1 MTALKILRYQLR
13 DVLRSRW
20 VIGYTLLLLAATE
33 LLFQFGGSGE
43 RVVLS
48 LLNVVLILLPLVG
61 LVFGTMYFYHSRH
74 FIELLL
80 TQPVSRSALFGGLFG
95 GVALPLAGG
104 FLIGTGI
111 PFLLHGGAAGSAPT
125 ALGMLLVLGVLL
137 TLVFTALAF
146 FVALHVTDRATGL
159 GTAILLWIGFTVVY
173 DGALL
178 LAVAIFSAWP
188 LEGPVLVAT
197 LLNPVDLGRVLLLMQ
212 FDVAAL
218 MGYTGAVFARFFG
231 SLTGAVIAIGALAAW
246 AVIPFLLARRK
257 FLRTDF

>member
-33 LLFQFGGSGE
+33 LLFRFGGSGE

-48 LLNVVLILLPLVG
+48 LLNVVLILLPLVS
-61 LVFGTMYFYHSRH
+61 LVFGTMYFYHARH

-80 TQPVSRSALFGGLFG
+80 TQPVGRGALFAGLFG
-95 GVALPLAGG
+95 GVVLPLAGG
-104 FLIGTGI
+104 FLAGTGI
-111 PFLLHGGAAGSAPT
+111 PFLLHGGAEGSAPT

-146 FVALHVTDRATGL
+146 AVALHVTDRATGL
-159 GTAILLWIGFTVVY
+159 GAAILLWLGFTVVY

-178 LAVAIFSAWP
+178 LAVVTFSSWP
-188 LEGPVLVAT
+188 LEGPALVAT

-218 MGYTGAVFARFFG
+218 MGYTGAVFSRFLG
-231 SLTGAVIAIGALAAW
+231 SFAGTGIAVGALIAW
-246 AVIPFLLARRK
+246 AALPFLLARRK